1 MEFVFFLFWTYT
13 DGTCWEEILVI
24 GKLEFS
30 EISER
35 ENFNSLIEI

>member
-13 DGTCWEEILVI
+13 DGTCREEILVI